1 MIPKVN
7 TKNLKRNPKVGAVI
21 FSFSCEK
28 RVAIVISRKTQ
39 TYVNLP
45 LYLKKLGMAGANEI

>member
-28 RVAIVISRKTQ
+28 R
-39 TYVNLP
+39 LP
-45 LYLKKLGMAGANEI
+45 LSEDVDIRESPAVFEEVGDGWGK